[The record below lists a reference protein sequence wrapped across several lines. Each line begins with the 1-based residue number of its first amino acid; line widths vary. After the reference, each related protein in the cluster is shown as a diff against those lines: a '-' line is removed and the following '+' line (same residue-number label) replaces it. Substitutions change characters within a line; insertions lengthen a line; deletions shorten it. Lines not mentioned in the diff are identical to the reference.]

1 MLYLIKK
8 AAKMCRVSPYQNYAK
23 QYDKWFDENRQ
34 VYEAELKAVRSF
46 IPKKLCSLEIGAGTG
61 RFAAPLGIRIGIE
74 PAESMR
80 KIARQRG
87 IDVFGGRAEYLP
99 FKDSSF
105 ELVLMV
111 TVICFVN
118 DIYKTFKESFRVL
131 SEGGSIV
138 VGMIDKGSPPGQI
151 YLNRKQNSL
160 FYKQAKFYSVDEI
173 VEIMRETGF
182 DDFSFRQTVFKYL
195 SEITDREIVSAGYG
209 KGLFAVIHGKK

>member
-1 MLYLIKK
+1 MDQI
-8 AAKMCRVSPYQNYAK
+8 SPYQNYAK

-34 VYEAELKAVRSF
+34 VYESELKAVRPF
-46 IPKKLCSLEIGAGTG
+46 IPKKLCSLEIGVGTG

-80 KIARQRG
+80 KIAMQRG
-87 IDVFGGRAEYLP
+87 INVLGGRAECLP

-105 ELVLMV
+105 EFVLMV

-118 DIYKTFKESFRVL
+118 DIYKTFKEAFRVL

-138 VGMIDKGSPPGQI
+138 VGMIDRCSPPGQI

-173 VEIMRETGF
+173 AEIIRGTGF
-182 DDFSFRQTVFKYL
+182 DDFSFRQTVFKDMP
-195 SEITDREIVSAGYG
+195 EITDREIVSTGYG
-209 KGLFAVIHGKK
+209 NGLFAVIHGKKIDEI